1 MKNNLNEQLSRI
13 KNMMGMISEQSFIT
27 SPSGQKYDMPVEPKP
42 EPVTKFSGNKPVYE
56 RVFFNNGGDISIQA
70 SRTAYSQPRDNEGP
84 YTHMELGYPSEG
96 TVLPKNVLKYVEQGG
111 VYNDDGS
118 ENPYK
123 NVYPY
128 VPVSV
133 IKELIN
139 ANGGIKSGQ
148 LPPMSDEPMEDD
160 PFVRHGKDDEE
171 DDYESSVENDDYDEK
186 QERNYGVE
194 DLNEM
199 GEYETPPNLVACSGL
214 GIKYAG
220 LCDKV
225 TKKPVVECA
234 KLGVKSIGYC
244 FVDTKQPVNVATP
257 KGQDINELGGYI
269 GDAPEKISG
278 PKIEK
283 IDPRIHEGYS
293 GYDVL
298 RAQKLLLNIYAY
310 GDINIKTEDY
320 LKLSNYMKEIY
331 KSVKY
336 DEDWK
341 NTHGESPDGE
351 PNKEETEF

>member
-1 MKNNLNEQLSRI
+1 M
-13 KNMMGMISEQSFIT
+13 
-27 SPSGQKYDMPVEPKP
+27 
-42 EPVTKFSGNKPVYE
+42 
-56 RVFFNNGGDISIQA
+56 
-70 SRTAYSQPRDNEGP
+70 
-84 YTHMELGYPSEG
+84 
-96 TVLPKNVLKYVEQGG
+96 
-111 VYNDDGS
+111 
-118 ENPYK
+118 
-123 NVYPY
+123 
-128 VPVSV
+128 
-133 IKELIN
+133 
-139 ANGGIKSGQ
+139 
-148 LPPMSDEPMEDD
+148 
-160 PFVRHGKDDEE
+160 
-171 DDYESSVENDDYDEK
+171 ENDDYDEK

-257 KGQDINELGGYI
+257 KGQDVNELNGYI
-269 GDAPEKISG
+269 GNAPEKISG
-278 PKIEK
+278 PKIVK

-331 KSVKY
+331 KDVKY

-351 PNKEETEF
+351 PNKEDMPF

>member
-148 LPPMSDEPMEDD
+148 LPPMSDEPMEND

-194 DLNEM
+194 D
-199 GEYETPPNLVACSGL
+199 
-214 GIKYAG
+214 
-220 LCDKV
+220 
-225 TKKPVVECA
+225 
-234 KLGVKSIGYC
+234 
-244 FVDTKQPVNVATP
+244 
-257 KGQDINELGGYI
+257 INELGGYI
-269 GDAPEKISG
+269 GNAPEKISG
-278 PKIEK
+278 PKFPEVNPK
-283 IDPRIHEGYS
+283 IHEGYS
-293 GYDVL
+293 AYDVL

-310 GDINIKTEDY
+310 GDVEIPTEDY
-320 LKLSNYMKEIY
+320 LKLSDYMKEIY

>member
-42 EPVTKFSGNKPVYE
+42 EPITKFSGNKPVYE
-56 RVFFNNGGDISIQA
+56 RIFFNNGGDISIQA

-194 DLNEM
+194 DLNE
-199 GEYETPPNLVACSGL
+199 
-214 GIKYAG
+214 
-220 LCDKV
+220 
-225 TKKPVVECA
+225 
-234 KLGVKSIGYC
+234 
-244 FVDTKQPVNVATP
+244 
-257 KGQDINELGGYI
+257 LGGYI

-351 PNKEETEF
+351 PNKEDIPF